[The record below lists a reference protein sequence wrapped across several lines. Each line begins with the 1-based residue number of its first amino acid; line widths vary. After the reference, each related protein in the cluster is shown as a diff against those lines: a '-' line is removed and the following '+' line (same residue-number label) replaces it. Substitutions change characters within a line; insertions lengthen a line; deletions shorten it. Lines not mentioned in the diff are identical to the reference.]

1 MANNSKSLRIRLI
14 ESAADLFIKNGY
26 YNTTLKMIADGA
38 HQYWI
43 ARMGIQNKRRNSL

>member
-26 YNTTLKMIADGA
+26 YNTTLKMIAD
-38 HQYWI
+38 HNEKSFN
-43 ARMGIQNKRRNSL
+43 RM